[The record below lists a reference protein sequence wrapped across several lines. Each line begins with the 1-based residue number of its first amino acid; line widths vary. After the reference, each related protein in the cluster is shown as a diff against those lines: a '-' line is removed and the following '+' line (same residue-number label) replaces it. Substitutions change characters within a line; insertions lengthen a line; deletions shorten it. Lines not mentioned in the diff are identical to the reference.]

1 MGTQSTWG
9 HREKIILQNNSK
21 SFAKEKFKK

>member
-1 MGTQSTWG
+1 MGSPTS